1 MRLRKVKILLK
12 ITELKIGDLAIEF
25 RSNFN
30 THPWT
35 TMYSV
40 LEMRTW
46 YIQGFES
53 SVYREGVR
61 GMIDS
66 GKNETKKKKYQNQ
79 KIINHIEEFAF
90 TGKHCGGA
98 AVKQIYFL

>member
-35 TMYSV
+35 TTYSV

-61 GMIDS
+61 GMINS
-66 GKNETKKKKYQNQ
+66 GKNETKKKST
-79 KIINHIEEFAF
+79 KIRR
-90 TGKHCGGA
+90 
-98 AVKQIYFL
+98 L